1 MDSNRSIELKAR
13 AKINLSIDILG
24 KREDGYH
31 EVKMIMQTIKL
42 HDRIIIE
49 PLPYG
54 IDVVSNRRYVPSG
67 AGNIAYKAAELITDR
82 CNLKSGV
89 RVKIDKRIPVA
100 AGLGGGSSDA
110 AAVLKGI
117 NELFSLGLSNKELM
131 ILGKEIGSDVPFCI
145 NGGTM
150 LAEGIGEKLTELTG
164 LNNVPI
170 VLVKPN
176 IRISTSWVYKNF
188 TLDKIKERPST
199 ELLIEALDNNNITLL
214 AGNLKNVLETVTAER
229 FRIIKKVKN
238 MMIERGANGSLMSG
252 SGPTV
257 FGIFTDMD
265 KAKSAFGKF
274 RKEKWNCFLTETIS
288 EES

>member
-1 MDSNRSIELKAR
+1 MDTNRSIELKAR

-31 EVKMIMQTIKL
+31 EVKMIMQTLKL

-49 PLPYG
+49 PLTHG
-54 IDVVSNRRYVPSG
+54 IDVVPNRQYVPPG
-67 AGNIAYKAAELITDR
+67 AGNIAYKAAELII
-82 CNLKSGV
+82 NKYNIKSGV

-110 AAVLKGI
+110 AAVLIGI
-117 NELFSLGLSNKELM
+117 NKLFSLGLSYKELM
-131 ILGKEIGSDVPFCI
+131 ILGKEIGADVPFCVK
-145 NGGTM
+145 GGTM
-150 LAEGIGEKLTELTG
+150 LAEGIGEKLTGLTG
-164 LNNVPI
+164 LNKVPI

-176 IRISTSWVYKNF
+176 IRVSTSWVYKN
-188 TLDKIKERPST
+188 LILEKIDERPDT
-199 ELLIEALDNNNITLL
+199 DLLIEAIEGNNI
-214 AGNLKNVLETVTAER
+214 NLIADNLSNVLEIVTAER
-229 FRIIKKVKN
+229 FRVIKKIKK
-238 MMIERGANGSLMSG
+238 MMIERGAKGSLMSG

-257 FGIFTDMD
+257 FGMFTDMD
-265 KAKSAFGKF
+265 KANSAYRKF